1 MTAVPYEI
9 FMAMRVA
16 TIQEQAA
23 TKESVPGLI
32 YCSLRT
38 FVKLMV

>member
-9 FMAMRVA
+9 FITMCVA
-16 TIQEQAA
+16 PIQEQAA
-23 TKESVPGLI
+23 TKESVPSLI
-32 YCSLRT
+32 YCSLRI